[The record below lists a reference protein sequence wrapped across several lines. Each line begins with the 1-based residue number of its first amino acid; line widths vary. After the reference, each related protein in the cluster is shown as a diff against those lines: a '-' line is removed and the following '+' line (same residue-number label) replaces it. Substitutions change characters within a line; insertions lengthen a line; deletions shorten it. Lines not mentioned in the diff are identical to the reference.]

1 VDLRIFARHDAFEAY
16 ADISHVPIMEN
27 VIFVEK
33 LERTDRLAAGTHNQR
48 LPPLERPQAADLTS
62 SGFHAAGLRAQREPL
77 APLGIVQALTS

>member
-1 VDLRIFARHDAFEAY
+1 VYSKIFAPRDAFEAY
-16 ADISHVPIMEN
+16 ANILHVPIMEN
-27 VIFVEK
+27 VVFVEK

-62 SGFHAAGLRAQREPL
+62 SGFHAAGLRARREPL